1 MIRAFLDAS
10 VLFAAAYSATGFA
23 RDLLRLAIRE
33 QLKLLISQDVLE
45 ETERNLKKKAPNRLD
60 AYHHLLALIPFELVS
75 GPSKEGVW
83 AAEEYVVQKDAY
95 IVAAAVAT
103 KADYLVTF
111 DEKHLLG
118 QPDVAEK
125 SGLAIVKPQVVVEA
139 VRRQLSDEEG

>member
-1 MIRAFLDAS
+1 
-10 VLFAAAYSATGFA
+10 
-23 RDLLRLAIRE
+23 
-33 QLKLLISQDVLE
+33 
-45 ETERNLKKKAPNRLD
+45 
-60 AYHHLLALIPFELVS
+60 
-75 GPSKEGVW
+75 
-83 AAEEYVVQKDAY
+83 VVQKDAY